1 MGLSAPR
8 HRDNMGDTDRA
19 AGFLGGSPVALSRD
33 DSAVC
38 CSGCSGNKL
47 SCSSDGSPSKYS
59 LTLSSDIRRRSPA
72 VREGGGTRDA
82 FIFTCSI
89 YRFLVAMNNSLVEC
103 GVLGSGVNGGRVG
116 RTEDGIWRRWWP
128 YGVVSEKRLHEA
140 IVNRSDGFL
149 NMTRTA
155 IVASMHITRVGMAVC
170 KIRRSVCTT
179 SVVFTLASIMYYAYI
194 HT

>member
-19 AGFLGGSPVALSRD
+19 AGFLGGSPVSLSRD

-59 LTLSSDIRRRSPA
+59 LTLSSDILRRRSPA

-89 YRFLVAMNNSLVEC
+89 YRFLVAMFIG
-103 GVLGSGVNGGRVG
+103 GVWGSRLGRKRRKGRQDGGWNMEKVVA
-116 RTEDGIWRRWWP
+116 IWGLCRRNDCA
-128 YGVVSEKRLHEA
+128 KA
-140 IVNRSDGFL
+140 IVNRSNGFL
-149 NMTRTA
+149 KMTRTTQKRQPHKKLHFC
-155 IVASMHITRVGMAVC
+155 ISW
-170 KIRRSVCTT
+170 
-179 SVVFTLASIMYYAYI
+179 TLGYI
-194 HT
+194 NTICR

>member
-59 LTLSSDIRRRSPA
+59 LTLSSDILRRRSPA

-89 YRFLVAMNNSLVEC
+89 YRFLVAMFIG
-103 GVLGSGVNGGRVG
+103 GVWGSRLGRKRRKGRQDGGWNMEKVVAIWGCVG
-116 RTEDGIWRRWWP
+116 ETIAQRP
-128 YGVVSEKRLHEA
+128 L
-140 IVNRSDGFL
+140 
-149 NMTRTA
+149 
-155 IVASMHITRVGMAVC
+155 
-170 KIRRSVCTT
+170 
-179 SVVFTLASIMYYAYI
+179 
-194 HT
+194 